1 MFHQEMKNDFWWL
14 EAAKNSINDGSNC
27 YSDSRS
33 AAAPT
38 SINFKM
44 KMKKKKKDL
53 SKVLLSISPLNDQGQ
68 LKLGK
73 SVV

>member
-1 MFHQEMKNDFWWL
+1 MKNDFWRL

-44 KMKKKKKDL
+44 KMKKKKKISL
-53 SKVLLSISPLNDQGQ
+53 EGVVEYFSFERSRPTKARKVS
-68 LKLGK
+68 
-73 SVV
+73 SVR